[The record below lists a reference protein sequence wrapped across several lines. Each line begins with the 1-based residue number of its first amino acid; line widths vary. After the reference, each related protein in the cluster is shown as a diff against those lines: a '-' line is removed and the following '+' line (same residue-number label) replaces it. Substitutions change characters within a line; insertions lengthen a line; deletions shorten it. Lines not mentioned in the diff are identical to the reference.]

1 MIKMECE
8 EIIRELENLSD
19 LDFAENMKN
28 FGISYV
34 KSYGLRLP
42 QIRKIAKQC
51 GKNHELALKLW
62 NHGYHETYLLATL
75 VEESEKVDSI
85 QLNEWVNAFYSW
97 DLVDQACINLL
108 RFIPEAIDNI
118 FIWCNCDNEFVKR
131 TAFSLIAVLA
141 VHNKDSDFDKYFEII
156 KEGSKDNRNFVKKSV
171 NWALRQ
177 IGKSNEENNKKA
189 LDLAYEILEIDN
201 KASKWVARGAIKELE
216 SEKVQEKFFS
226 KKS

>member
-1 MIKMECE
+1 MEFNQIIQEFE
-8 EIIRELENLSD
+8 ELSD
-19 LDFAENMKN
+19 VDFAQNMKK
-28 FGISYV
+28 FGINYV

-51 GKNHELALKLW
+51 GKNHELALELW

-75 VEESEKVDSI
+75 VEDPKEVDSI
-85 QLNEWVNAFYSW
+85 QLNEWVNSFYSW

-118 FIWCNCDNEFVKR
+118 FTWSNSEEEFVKR

-141 VHNKDSDFDKYFEII
+141 VHNKDANFDEYFKII

-177 IGKSNEENNKKA
+177 IGKSSAENNRKA
-189 LDLAYEILEIDN
+189 LKLAYEILEIDN

-216 SEKVQEKFFS
+216 SEKVQNKFS
-226 KKS
+226 KK

>member
-1 MIKMECE
+1 MINMEFNQIIHEFE
-8 EIIRELENLSD
+8 ELSD
-19 LDFAENMKN
+19 VDFAENMKR

-62 NHGYHETYLLATL
+62 DWGYHETYLLATL
-75 VEESEKVDSI
+75 VEEPQKVDSC

-97 DLVDQACINLL
+97 DLIDQACINLL
-108 RFIPEAIDNI
+108 RFIPEAVDDI
-118 FIWCNCDNEFVKR
+118 FIWCNSDEEFVKR

-141 VHNKDSDFDKYFEII
+141 VHNRDSDFDKYFEII
-156 KEGSKDNRNFVKKSV
+156 KEGSTDNRNFVKKSV

-177 IGKSNEENNKKA
+177 IGKSNADNNKKA
-189 LDLAYEILEIDN
+189 LKLAYEILEIDN
-201 KASKWVARGAIKELE
+201 KSSKWVARSTIRELE
-216 SEKVQEKFFS
+216 SEKVQ
-226 KKS
+226 KKLNK

>member
-1 MIKMECE
+1 MEFNQIIHEFE
-8 EIIRELENLSD
+8 ELSD
-19 LDFAENMKN
+19 VDFAQNMKK
-28 FGISYV
+28 FGINYV

-51 GKNHELALKLW
+51 GKNHDLALELW

-75 VEESEKVDSI
+75 VENPEEVDSI
-85 QLNEWVNAFYSW
+85 QLDEWVNSFYSW

-118 FIWCNCDNEFVKR
+118 FIWSNSEEEFVKR

-141 VHNKDSDFDKYFEII
+141 VHNKDANFDEYFEII

-177 IGKSNEENNKKA
+177 IGKSSAENNRKA
-189 LDLAYEILEIDN
+189 LELSYEILEIDN
-201 KASKWVARGAIKELE
+201 NASKWVARGAIKELE
-216 SEKVQEKFFS
+216 SEKVQNKFS
-226 KKS
+226 KK

>member
-1 MIKMECE
+1 MEFNQIIHEFE
-8 EIIRELENLSD
+8 ELSD
-19 LDFAENMKN
+19 VDFAENMKR

-62 NHGYHETYLLATL
+62 DWGYHETYLLATL
-75 VEESEKVDSI
+75 VEEPQKVDSH
-85 QLNEWVNAFYSW
+85 QLNEWVNEFYSW

-108 RFIPEAIDNI
+108 RFIPEAVDDI
-118 FIWCNCDNEFVKR
+118 FIWCNSDEEFVKR

-141 VHNKDSDFDKYFEII
+141 VHNRDSDFDKYFEII
-156 KEGSKDNRNFVKKSV
+156 KEGSTDNRNFVKKSV

-177 IGKSNEENNKKA
+177 IGKSNADNNKKA
-189 LDLAYEILEIDN
+189 LKLAYEILEIDN
-201 KASKWVARGAIKELE
+201 KASKWVARSAIRELE
-216 SEKVQEKFFS
+216 SEKVQ
-226 KKS
+226 KKLIK

>member
-1 MIKMECE
+1 MEFNQIIQEFE
-8 EIIRELENLSD
+8 ELSD
-19 LDFAENMKN
+19 VDFAQNMKK
-28 FGISYV
+28 FGINYV

-62 NHGYHETYLLATL
+62 NYGYHETYLLATL
-75 VEESEKVDSI
+75 VEEPKKVDSI
-85 QLNEWVNAFYSW
+85 QLNEWVNSFYSW

-118 FIWCNCDNEFVKR
+118 FTWANSDGEFVKR

-141 VHNKDSDFDKYFEII
+141 VHNKDANFDEYFEII

-177 IGKSNEENNKKA
+177 IGKSSAENNRKA
-189 LDLAYEILEIDN
+189 LKLSYEILEIDN

-216 SEKVQEKFFS
+216 SEKVQNKFS
-226 KKS
+226 KK

>member
-1 MIKMECE
+1 MEFNQIIQEFE
-8 EIIRELENLSD
+8 ELSD
-19 LDFAENMKN
+19 VDFAENMKK
-28 FGISYV
+28 FGIDYV

-75 VEESEKVDSI
+75 VEEPEKVDSI
-85 QLNEWVNAFYSW
+85 QLNEWVNMFYSW

-118 FIWCNCDNEFVKR
+118 FTWSNSDAEFVKR

-141 VHNKDSDFDKYFEII
+141 VHNKDVDFDKYFEII

-177 IGKSNEENNKKA
+177 IGKSSAENNKKA
-189 LDLAYEILEIDN
+189 LKLAYGILEIDN
-201 KASKWVARGAIKELE
+201 NASRWVARGAIKELE
-216 SEKVQEKFFS
+216 SEKVQNRFS
-226 KKS
+226 KR

>member
-1 MIKMECE
+1 MIKMEFNQ
-8 EIIRELENLSD
+8 IIREFEELSEV
-19 LDFAENMKN
+19 DFAKNMKR

-62 NHGYHETYLLATL
+62 DWGYHETYLLATL
-75 VEESEKVDSI
+75 VEEPQKVDSC

-108 RFIPEAIDNI
+108 RFIPEAVDDI
-118 FIWCNCDNEFVKR
+118 FIWCNSDEEFVKR

-141 VHNKDSDFDKYFEII
+141 VHNRDSDFDKYFEII
-156 KEGSKDNRNFVKKSV
+156 KEGSTDNRNFVKKSV

-177 IGKSNEENNKKA
+177 IGKSNADNNKKA
-189 LDLAYEILEIDN
+189 LKLAYEILEIDN
-201 KASKWVARGAIKELE
+201 KASKWVARSAIRELE
-216 SEKVQEKFFS
+216 SEKVQ
-226 KKS
+226 KKLIK

>member
-1 MIKMECE
+1 MEIS
-8 EIIRELENLSD
+8 EIIQEFEELSD
-19 LDFAENMKN
+19 VDYAKNMKK
-28 FGISYV
+28 FGIRYV

-51 GKNHELALKLW
+51 GKDHDLALKLW
-62 NHGYHETYLLATL
+62 DYGYHETYLLATM

-85 QLNEWVNAFYSW
+85 QLDDWVNAFYSW

-108 RFIPEAIDNI
+108 RFIPQAIDNI
-118 FIWCNCDNEFVKR
+118 FIWCDSDEEFVKR

-177 IGKSNEENNKKA
+177 IGKSSLENNKKA
-189 LDLAYEILEIDN
+189 LKLAYEILELDN
-201 KASKWVARGAIKELE
+201 KASKWVAKGAIRELE
-216 SEKVQEKFFS
+216 SEKVQNKL
-226 KKS
+226 KP

>member
-1 MIKMECE
+1 MEFNQIIHEFE
-8 EIIRELENLSD
+8 ELSD
-19 LDFAENMKN
+19 VDFAENMKR

-62 NHGYHETYLLATL
+62 DWGYHETYLLATL
-75 VEESEKVDSI
+75 VEEPQKVDSC

-108 RFIPEAIDNI
+108 RFIPEAVDDI
-118 FIWCNCDNEFVKR
+118 FIWCNSDEEFVKR

-141 VHNKDSDFDKYFEII
+141 VHNRDSDFDKYFEII
-156 KEGSKDNRNFVKKSV
+156 KEGSTDNRNFVKKSV

-177 IGKSNEENNKKA
+177 IGKSNADNNKKA
-189 LDLAYEILEIDN
+189 LKLAYEILEIDN
-201 KASKWVARGAIKELE
+201 KASKWVARSAIRELE
-216 SEKVQEKFFS
+216 SEKVQ
-226 KKS
+226 KKLIK

>member
-1 MIKMECE
+1 MEIS
-8 EIIRELENLSD
+8 EIIQEFEELSD
-19 LDFAENMKN
+19 VDYAKNMKK
-28 FGISYV
+28 FGIRYV

-51 GKNHELALKLW
+51 GKNHNLALKLW
-62 NHGYHETYLLATL
+62 DYGYHETYLLATM

-85 QLNEWVNAFYSW
+85 QLDDWVNAFYSW

-108 RFIPEAIDNI
+108 RFIPQAIDNI
-118 FIWCNCDNEFVKR
+118 FVWCDSDEEFVKR

-177 IGKSNEENNKKA
+177 IGKSSLENNKKA
-189 LDLAYEILEIDN
+189 LKLAYEILELDN
-201 KASKWVARGAIKELE
+201 KASKWVAKGAIRELE
-216 SEKVQEKFFS
+216 SEKVQNKL
-226 KKS
+226 KP

>member
-1 MIKMECE
+1 MILMEIS
-8 EIIRELENLSD
+8 EIIQEFEELSD
-19 LDFAENMKN
+19 VDYAKNMKM
-28 FGISYV
+28 FGIRYV

-51 GKNHELALKLW
+51 GKDHDLALKLW
-62 NHGYHETYLLATL
+62 DYGYHETYLLATM

-85 QLNEWVNAFYSW
+85 QLDDWVNAFYSW

-108 RFIPEAIDNI
+108 RFIPQAIDNI
-118 FIWCNCDNEFVKR
+118 FIWCDSDEEFVKR

-177 IGKSNEENNKKA
+177 IGKSNLENNKKA
-189 LDLAYEILEIDN
+189 LNLAYEILELDN
-201 KASKWVARGAIKELE
+201 KASKWVAKGAIRELE
-216 SEKVQEKFFS
+216 SEKVQNKL
-226 KKS
+226 KH

>member
-1 MIKMECE
+1 MINMEFNQIIHEFE
-8 EIIRELENLSD
+8 ELSD
-19 LDFAENMKN
+19 VDFAENMKR

-62 NHGYHETYLLATL
+62 DWGYHETYLLATL
-75 VEESEKVDSI
+75 VEEPQKVDSC

-108 RFIPEAIDNI
+108 RFIPEAVDDI
-118 FIWCNCDNEFVKR
+118 FIWCNSDEEFVKR

-141 VHNKDSDFDKYFEII
+141 VHNRDSDFDKYFEII
-156 KEGSKDNRNFVKKSV
+156 KEGSTDNRNFVKKSV

-177 IGKSNEENNKKA
+177 IGKSNADNNKKA
-189 LDLAYEILEIDN
+189 LKLAYEILEIDN
-201 KASKWVARGAIKELE
+201 KASKWVARSAIRELE
-216 SEKVQEKFFS
+216 SEKVQ
-226 KKS
+226 KKLIK

>member
-1 MIKMECE
+1 MEFDQIIQEFE
-8 EIIRELENLSD
+8 ELSD
-19 LDFAENMKN
+19 VDFAENMKK
-28 FGISYV
+28 FGIRYV

-51 GKNHELALKLW
+51 GKNHDLALMLW
-62 NHGYHETYLLATL
+62 NYGYHETYLLATL
-75 VEESEKVDSI
+75 VEEPDKVDSI
-85 QLNEWVNAFYSW
+85 QLNDWVNTFYSW

-118 FIWCNCDNEFVKR
+118 FIWAKSDEEFVKR

-141 VHNKDSDFDKYFEII
+141 VHNKDFGFDRYFDII

-177 IGKSNEENNKKA
+177 IGKSNKENNEKA
-189 LDLAYEILEIDN
+189 LELAYEILKIDN

-216 SEKVQEKFFS
+216 SEKVQGKFQ
-226 KKS
+226 KS

>member
-1 MIKMECE
+1 MIKMEFDQVIHEFE
-8 EIIRELENLSD
+8 ELSD
-19 LDFAENMKN
+19 VDFAENMKK
-28 FGISYV
+28 FGITYV

-51 GKNHELALKLW
+51 GKDHELALELW

-75 VEESEKVDSI
+75 VEEPEKVNSK
-85 QLNEWVNAFYSW
+85 QLDGWVHTCYSW

-118 FIWCNCDNEFVKR
+118 FIWAKSEEEFVKR
-131 TAFSLIAVLA
+131 TSFSLIAVLA
-141 VHNKDSDFDKYFEII
+141 VHEKESNFDKYFEII

-177 IGKSNEENNKKA
+177 IGKINKENNEKA
-189 LDLAYEILEIDN
+189 LNLAYEILEIDN
-201 KASKWVARGAIKELE
+201 KSSKWVARGVIRELE
-216 SEKVQEKFFS
+216 SEKVQ
-226 KKS
+226 KKLTLF

>member
-1 MIKMECE
+1 MINMDFNQIIHEFE
-8 EIIRELENLSD
+8 ELSD
-19 LDFAENMKN
+19 VDFAENMKR

-62 NHGYHETYLLATL
+62 DWGYHETYLLATL
-75 VEESEKVDSI
+75 VEEPQKVDSC

-108 RFIPEAIDNI
+108 RFIPEAVDDI
-118 FIWCNCDNEFVKR
+118 FIWCNSDEEFVKR

-141 VHNKDSDFDKYFEII
+141 VHNRDSDFDKYFEII
-156 KEGSKDNRNFVKKSV
+156 KEGSTDNRNFVKKSV

-177 IGKSNEENNKKA
+177 IGKSNADNNKKA
-189 LDLAYEILEIDN
+189 LKLAYEILEIDN
-201 KASKWVARGAIKELE
+201 KASKWVARSAIRELE
-216 SEKVQEKFFS
+216 SEKVQ
-226 KKS
+226 KKLIK